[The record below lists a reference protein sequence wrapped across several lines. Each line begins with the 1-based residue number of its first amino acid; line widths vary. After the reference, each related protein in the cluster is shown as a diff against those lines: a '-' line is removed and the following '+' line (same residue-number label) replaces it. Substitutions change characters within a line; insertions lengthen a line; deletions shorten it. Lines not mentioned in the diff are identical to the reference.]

1 MTDTDPDTAIDLGAR
16 PAPVHRAPGT
26 APARVLIAAGSDPG
40 GGAGIQADIK
50 AVTALGGFAMTAITA
65 VTVQDTKQVFGF
77 HPVPLDTIRQQMSAV
92 LADIGAD
99 AIKTGMLHSAGVIST
114 VAEMVAEYA
123 PTATL
128 VVDPV
133 MVATSGDRLTDD
145 TALAAL
151 KAELLPR
158 ATLLTPNL
166 AEAGVLLGRDLSEA
180 GPETMPR
187 VAAELRAL
195 GPDAV
200 LVKGGRGEGGS
211 IVDCLAV
218 EGGTETFAAPLIDT
232 RHTHGT
238 GCTLASAIAEGL
250 GRGLDM
256 RAAVIRAR
264 AYLRG
269 AIARAPGFGGGHGPL
284 DHGWMIAEG

>member
-1 MTDTDPDTAIDLGAR
+1 MTDTAETDASAIH
-16 PAPVHRAPGT
+16 VHRAPGG

-65 VTVQDTKQVFGF
+65 VTVQDTAQVFGF
-77 HPVPLDTIRQQMSAV
+77 HAVPLDIVRQQMSAV

-114 VAEMVAEYA
+114 VAEVVAEQA
-123 PTATL
+123 PDAIL

-166 AEAGVLLGRDLSEA
+166 AEAGVLLGRDLSDA

-195 GPDAV
+195 GPRAV
-200 LVKGGRGEGGS
+200 LVKGGRGEGSS
-211 IVDCLAV
+211 IVDCLADAD
-218 EGGTETFAAPLIDT
+218 GTETFAAPLIDT

-256 RAAVIRAR
+256 RTAVIRAR

-284 DHGWMIAEG
+284 DHGWMIAGG